1 MGTSEAADGPGIE
14 DDILGLKA
22 QAVDGKLDHHIHGV
36 GLILWERHPLQ
47 EEGQRVST
55 KDPLPTTPTLPAW
68 TLPAATLL

>member
-47 EEGQRVST
+47 EEGNCSSEQTIQR
-55 KDPLPTTPTLPAW
+55 AII
-68 TLPAATLL
+68 LLNGIDSCQWH